1 MLNRKYLS
9 KSGFSKKKKSTF
21 KHLKNPTNQL
31 NGTGQN
37 FTILKTHMSVNQRIL
52 DVEKNPLSTGYFFKS
67 YWKHNNF
74 LSMLEA
80 AYIQIFWE

>member
-9 KSGFSKKKKSTF
+9 KSGFSKKKKITF

-52 DVEKNPLSTGYFFKS
+52 DVEKNPLSIFLKVTG
-67 YWKHNNF
+67 NTT
-74 LSMLEA
+74 
-80 AYIQIFWE
+80 IFSAC